1 LGASGGAALPDRK
14 GAPMKLSRKKRP
26 GADGSSA
33 SSDIAFLLIIY
44 FIVIA
49 GFNVNKGFLMN
60 LPAKDSSRLILK
72 DDLLRFELDGA
83 GNIIFQDGVIG
94 REEAERLIKAGIN
107 SNPNIAV
114 ILTISPAAPWQQVVS
129 FVESAQK
136 LQIDSFSFTMKK
148 DADIKEET

>member
-1 LGASGGAALPDRK
+1 
-14 GAPMKLSRKKRP
+14 MKLPRKKRP

-72 DDLLRFELDGA
+72 EDLLRFELDDA
-83 GNIIFQDGVIG
+83 GSIIFQGNTVG
-94 REEAERLIKAGIN
+94 RAEAEQAIKAGI
-107 SNPNIAV
+107 SGNPNIAV
-114 ILTISPAAPWQQVVS
+114 ILTISPKAPWQQVVS

-136 LQIDSFSFTMKK
+136 LQIDSFSFTMK
-148 DADIKEET
+148 EET